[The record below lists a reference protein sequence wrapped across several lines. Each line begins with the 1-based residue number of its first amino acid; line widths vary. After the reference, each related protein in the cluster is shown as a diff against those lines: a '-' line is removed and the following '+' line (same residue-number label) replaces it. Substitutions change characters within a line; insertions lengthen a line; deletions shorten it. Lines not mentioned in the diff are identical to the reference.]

1 MGRCLHTKKEFFWD
15 HQVRLTPLGRTSF
28 LPKRHPNIFHQQADP
43 AEEIQVSQG
52 TKPTEPFPSFSMRLW
67 LSSPIPRHL
76 GILAKL
82 EMRHSHNK
90 QPGLGIIIVFT
101 GSRLLGFQTLG
112 KGKDTGLG
120 SHHTLL
126 HQEKQRLGQGKP
138 LLPSQAG
145 SISREQCNS
154 HDIQKRKKQKQK
166 QNLSRAES
174 QHCTEKILK
183 IKLHLNKMD

>member
-1 MGRCLHTKKEFFWD
+1 MGRCLHTKKEFFWH

-67 LSSPIPRHL
+67 LSSPIQRHL

-101 GSRLLGFQTLG
+101 GSRLGFP
-112 KGKDTGLG
+112 DTREGEGHWSWVSPHPSAPRKTEAWSGETSSALSG
-120 SHHTLL
+120 RQ
-126 HQEKQRLGQGKP
+126 HQQG
-138 LLPSQAG
+138 
-145 SISREQCNS
+145 
-154 HDIQKRKKQKQK
+154 
-166 QNLSRAES
+166 
-174 QHCTEKILK
+174 TV
-183 IKLHLNKMD
+183 